1 MAWHGKQKNTTR
13 PRGLFGD
20 HHPNGP
26 FVWEN
31 IGRYDEEIRTLSSFV
46 GTNNF
51 IQTYKNP
58 LKHIFKKCQPWF
70 GKPWLV

>member
-13 PRGLFGD
+13 PLGLFRD
-20 HHPNGP
+20 HHPNGL

-31 IGRYDEEIRTLSSFV
+31 IGRYDEEIRILSSFV

-51 IQTYKNP
+51 I
-58 LKHIFKKCQPWF
+58 
-70 GKPWLV
+70 